1 MGALEVD
8 LTGLRKLIAKR
19 GKGWIIGEL
28 LQNAWD
34 ALQACPNDEGTGRV
48 EVTLERVERRPNTA
62 WLVVK
67 DDSAAGFTD
76 LTHAFTLFAESNK
89 KGDPTLRGRFN
100 IGEKLVIA
108 IAEAASI
115 VSTSGSVHFKNNRR
129 RKGDEA
135 IKAGT
140 IVKALI
146 PMTSEEMFEA
156 LAFARRCI
164 SPPSVRT
171 TINGQV
177 LSVRR
182 PLRTGSCTLQTVVA
196 DDEGYLIRRDRKTD
210 VRILAKVGDQAWLYE
225 MGLPL
230 VELSDDA
237 FDVDVCQKVPVDWE
251 RRNVPAAWLRNL
263 RAEVLNWTYDMLDA
277 ETASSRAVTEA
288 IAKAEDEAVRHVI
301 AMRFPNA
308 ATYDVNDREANSQA
322 VSQGMQI
329 VPGRTFDKETW
340 EAIRRTE
347 ALKPASHYHPTPKPF
362 GEEGKPAGLV
372 APTPAMGRFKAFCR
386 WLSREILG
394 HDIRVLFY
402 ERMNDNGVA
411 ACYSKEARELGFNM
425 RRLGKAWFADQLSER
440 HLDIVVHEFGHDY
453 ASDHLSMKYHN
464 GLTEIAA
471 RIALLAIARP
481 NSFDLTSYR
490 AEEEAG

>member
-34 ALQACPNDEGTGRV
+34 ALKVSPNDEGAGRV
-48 EVTLERVERRPNTA
+48 EVALEQVKCRPDMVR
-62 WLVVK
+62 LVVK

-76 LTHAFTLFAESNK
+76 LTHAFTLFVESEK

-108 IAEAASI
+108 VAEAASI
-115 VSTSGSVHFKNNRR
+115 VTTSGSVHFKNNKR
-129 RKGDEA
+129 RKGDQVT
-135 IKAGT
+135 KAGT
-140 IVKALI
+140 VVEALI
-146 PMTSEEMFEA
+146 QMTSEEVSDA
-156 LAFARRCI
+156 LASARRCI
-164 SPPSVRT
+164 SPPSVLT
-171 TINGQV
+171 MINGQV
-177 LSVRR
+177 LPVRH

-210 VRILAKVGDQAWLYE
+210 VRIFAKMGEQPWLYE
-225 MGLPL
+225 MGLPV

-251 RRNVPAAWLRNL
+251 RRNVPAAWLRSL
-263 RAEVLNWTYDMLDA
+263 RAEVLNSTYDVLDA

-301 AMRFPNA
+301 AKRFPNA
-308 ATYDVNDREANSQA
+308 ASYDVNDREANSRA
-322 VSQGMQI
+322 VSHGMQI

-362 GEEGKPAGLV
+362 AEGGKPAGLV
-372 APTPAMGRFKAFCR
+372 APTPAMGRFKAYCR

-402 ERMNDNGVA
+402 ECMNDNGVA
-411 ACYSKEARELGFNM
+411 ACYSKEARELDFNM
-425 RRLGKAWFADQLSER
+425 RALGKAWFEGQLSER
-440 HLDIVVHEFGHDY
+440 HLDLVVHEFGHDY

-464 GLTEIAA
+464 ALTEIAA
-471 RIALLAIARP
+471 RVALLAIAKP
-481 NSFDLTSYR
+481 KGFDLSSYR
-490 AEEEAG
+490 AEDEAA